1 MNTPSPIAA
10 VDIGGTKI
18 AAGIVSHDGR
28 ILAQETCPTAP
39 EQGFEN
45 AMRHT
50 AGMLRRCAVESG
62 AQPSAIGIGC
72 TGPVDPLSGAL
83 GDVNLL
89 PGWQGCNLVEALS
102 AELGIPTAVENDAD
116 AAALG
121 KSAFGSGAGAR
132 SFLLVAVGTG
142 IGVGIVLDGRLYRG
156 VGGAHPELGHQVID
170 PNGPDCTCGARGCWE
185 AFASGP
191 AMEDWFN
198 QLYPQDVPWD
208 GRKICAAADAG
219 DPRALEAVEREG
231 TYLGVGLANLVTCF
245 CPEVI
250 GLAGG
255 LMQRLDLFETR
266 ARAVIAANLPPGAL
280 RAGAPAAR
288 AVGEPDGAARRGA
301 GLVEPRINPNSKGL
315 LGAAHPTNPC

>member
-1 MNTPSPIAA
+1 VNNDLYPIAA

-18 AAGIVSHDGR
+18 AAGIVAQDGR
-28 ILAQETCPTAP
+28 ILAQETSPTAP
-39 EQGFEN
+39 EQGFDD
-45 AMRHT
+45 AMRRT
-50 AGMLRRCAVESG
+50 AGMLRRCAIESG

-72 TGPVDPLSGAL
+72 TGPVDPLSGVL

-89 PGWQGCNLVEALS
+89 PGWQGRNLTEALS
-102 AELGIPTAVENDAD
+102 AELDIPAAVENDAD

-121 KSAFGSGAGAR
+121 EAAFGSGAGAR

-170 PNGPDCTCGARGCWE
+170 PNGPDCTCGTRGCWE

-191 AMEDWFN
+191 AMEAWFN
-198 QLYPQDVPWD
+198 RQYPQDEWWD
-208 GRKICAAADAG
+208 GRRICAAADAG
-219 DPRALEAVEREG
+219 DPRAREAVEREA
-231 TYLGVGLANLVTCF
+231 TYLGLGLANLVTCF

-255 LMQRLDLFETR
+255 LMQRLDLFEAR
-266 ARAVIAANLPPGAL
+266 ARAVIAANCRLVPYEQVRLLPAQL
-280 RAGAPAAR
+280 DYRT
-288 AVGEPDGAARRGA
+288 
-301 GLVEPRINPNSKGL
+301 GL
-315 LGAAHPTNPC
+315 LGAAQVWWNRE

>member
-1 MNTPSPIAA
+1 MTSSRNIAA

-18 AAGIVSHDGR
+18 AAGIVSRDGR

-39 EQGFEN
+39 EQGFED
-45 AMRHT
+45 AMRRT
-50 AGMLRRCAVESG
+50 AGMLRRCAKESG
-62 AQPSAIGIGC
+62 TQPTAIGIGC

-89 PGWQGCNLVEALS
+89 PGWQGRNLVEALS
-102 AELGIPTAVENDAD
+102 AELGIPAAVENDAD

-121 KSAFGSGAGAR
+121 EAAFGSGAGAR

-185 AFASGP
+185 AFAGGP

-198 QLYPQDVPWD
+198 RRYPQDSWWD
-208 GRKICAAADAG
+208 GRRICAAADAG
-219 DPRALEAVEREG
+219 DPRA
-231 TYLGVGLANLVTCF
+231 
-245 CPEVI
+245 
-250 GLAGG
+250 
-255 LMQRLDLFETR
+255 QRG
-266 ARAVIAANLPPGAL
+266 NG
-280 RAGAPAAR
+280 
-288 AVGEPDGAARRGA
+288 
-301 GLVEPRINPNSKGL
+301 S
-315 LGAAHPTNPC
+315 